1 MKYNIIICA
10 ILKDETPYLVE
21 WVEHH
26 LSIGIEHFVLYDNN
40 SVIPAKQTLE
50 AYVRKGVVEVID
62 CPITNSPQLKAY
74 THCLYNMHGRTKWIA
89 YIDLDEFIILKK
101 YHDIHAFLADYDEYA
116 GVCMNWVIY
125 TANGHIEKPEG
136 LVMQN
141 YTESLP
147 YDFPANQHVKSIV
160 RPDYVST
167 VDSSHYPRYDEE
179 YYAVNEKYIYVPRA
193 FSHFTNDIIQ
203 LNHYFT
209 KSFEEWLRKIS
220 KGMSDSLRTRAV
232 EEFWDYNPGMLSKKD
247 EIESKYTETIDI
259 YNQFRIAKNEDV
271 N

>member
-21 WVEHH
+21 WAEHH
-26 LSIGIEHFVLYDNN
+26 LGIGVEHFVLYDNN

-50 AYVRKGVVEVID
+50 AYVRKGIVEVID
-62 CPITNSPQLKAY
+62 CPITNTPQLKAY

-101 YHDIHAFLADYDEYA
+101 HRDIHAFLADYDEYA
-116 GVCMNWVIY
+116 GVCMNWVIH

-136 LVMQN
+136 PVMQN
-141 YTESLP
+141 YTEPLP
-147 YDFPANQHVKSIV
+147 DDFPANRHVKSIV
-160 RPDYVST
+160 RPDYVNT

-179 YYAVNEKYIYVPRA
+179 YYAVNEKFRYVPQA
-193 FSHFTNDIIQ
+193 FCDFSNETIQ

-209 KSFEEWLRKIS
+209 KSFEEWLGKIG
-220 KGMSDSLRTRAV
+220 KGISDTLHTRAV
-232 EEFWDYNPGMLSKKD
+232 EEFWEYNPGMLPRKD
-247 EIESKYTETIDI
+247 EIELKYKETIDT
-259 YNQFRIAKNEDV
+259 YNRFRVARESNY
-271 N
+271 